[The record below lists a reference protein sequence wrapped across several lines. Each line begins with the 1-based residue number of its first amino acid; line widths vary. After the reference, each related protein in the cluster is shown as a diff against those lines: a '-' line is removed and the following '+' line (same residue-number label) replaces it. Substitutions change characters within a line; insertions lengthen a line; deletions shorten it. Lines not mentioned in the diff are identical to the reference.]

1 MTNNASIGPTISIE
15 LDLLSDTTPQLG
27 GNLDVNSNSIVS
39 TSNGNITL
47 APNGSGN
54 VLMQGNA
61 TVNGILNLHGN
72 ELLLDADGDT
82 SITADTDD
90 EIQIKLA
97 GSDKI
102 QITELAFMPQN
113 NGSYM
118 LGNSARRWH
127 TIFGADINI
136 TGDITVTGNVDGR
149 DVSADGT
156 KLDGIEASA
165 DVTDTTNVVAAL
177 TAGTNVTIAG
187 DGTISASGGGG
198 GISTGKAIAMSMV
211 FG

>member
-1 MTNNASIGPTISIE
+1 MANNASLGPTVTIG
-15 LDLLSDTTPQLG
+15 LDLLTDTTPQLG

-54 VLMQGNA
+54 VLI
-61 TVNGILNLHGN
+61 NGILNLHGN

-102 QITELAFMPQN
+102 QITELAFMPQS

-165 DVTDTTNVVAAL
+165 DVTDTTNVVASL

-187 DGTISASGGGG
+187 DGTISASGGS

>member
-1 MTNNASIGPTISIE
+1 MANNAPLGPTVSIG
-15 LDLLSDTTPQLG
+15 LDLLTDTTPQLG

-47 APNGSGN
+47 APNGSGT
-54 VLMQGNA
+54 VLI
-61 TVNGILNLHGN
+61 NGILDINGN

-102 QITELAFMPQN
+102 QITELAFMPQS

>member
-1 MTNNASIGPTISIE
+1 MANNASLGPTVTIG
-15 LDLLSDTTPQLG
+15 LDLLTDTTPQLG

-54 VLMQGNA
+54 VLI
-61 TVNGILNLHGN
+61 NGILNLHGN

-102 QITELAFMPQN
+102 QITELAFMPQS

>member
-1 MTNNASIGPTISIE
+1 MANNASIGPTISIE

-39 TSNGNITL
+39 TSNGNIVL

-54 VLMQGNA
+54 VLI
-61 TVNGILNLHGN
+61 NGILNLHGN

-113 NGSYM
+113 NGTYM

-187 DGTISASGGGG
+187 DGTISASGGS

>member
-1 MTNNASIGPTISIE
+1 MANNASLGPTVSIG
-15 LDLLSDTTPQLG
+15 LDLLTDTSPQLG
-27 GNLDVNSNSIVS
+27 ANLDVNGNSIVS

-47 APNGSGN
+47 APNGSGT
-54 VLMQGNA
+54 VLI
-61 TVNGILNLHGN
+61 NGILDINGN

-90 EIQIKLA
+90 EKQIKLA

-102 QITELAFMPQN
+102 QITELAFMPQS

-165 DVTDTTNVVAAL
+165 DVTDTTNVVASL

-187 DGTISASGGGG
+187 DGTISASGGS

>member
-1 MTNNASIGPTISIE
+1 MANNASLGPTVSIG
-15 LDLLSDTTPQLG
+15 LDLLTDTTPQLG

-47 APNGSGN
+47 APNGSGT
-54 VLMQGNA
+54 VLI
-61 TVNGILNLHGN
+61 NGILDINGN

-102 QITELAFMPQN
+102 QITELAFMPQS

>member
-1 MTNNASIGPTISIE
+1 
-15 LDLLSDTTPQLG
+15 
-27 GNLDVNSNSIVS
+27 
-39 TSNGNITL
+39 
-47 APNGSGN
+47 
-54 VLMQGNA
+54 
-61 TVNGILNLHGN
+61 
-72 ELLLDADGDT
+72 
-82 SITADTDD
+82 
-90 EIQIKLA
+90 
-97 GSDKI
+97 
-102 QITELAFMPQN
+102 
-113 NGSYM
+113 M

-165 DVTDTTNVVAAL
+165 DVTDTTNVVASL

-187 DGTISASGGGG
+187 DGTISASGGS

>member
-1 MTNNASIGPTISIE
+1 MANNASLGPTVSIG
-15 LDLLSDTTPQLG
+15 LDLLTDTTPQLG

-47 APNGSGN
+47 APNGSGT
-54 VLMQGNA
+54 VLI
-61 TVNGILNLHGN
+61 NGILDINGN

-102 QITELAFMPQN
+102 QITELAFMPQS

-165 DVTDTTNVVAAL
+165 DVTDTTNVVASL

-187 DGTISASGGGG
+187 DGTISASGGS

>member
-1 MTNNASIGPTISIE
+1 MANNASLGPTVTIG
-15 LDLLSDTTPQLG
+15 LDLLTDTTPQLG

-54 VLMQGNA
+54 VLI
-61 TVNGILNLHGN
+61 NGILNLHGN

-82 SITADTDD
+82 SITADTDE

-102 QITELAFMPQN
+102 QITELAFMPQS

-187 DGTISASGGGG
+187 DGTISASGGS

>member
-1 MTNNASIGPTISIE
+1 MANNASLGPTVSIG
-15 LDLLSDTTPQLG
+15 LDLLTDTTPQLG

-47 APNGSGN
+47 APNGSGT
-54 VLMQGNA
+54 VLI
-61 TVNGILNLHGN
+61 NGILDINGN

-102 QITELAFMPQN
+102 QITELAFMPQS

-165 DVTDTTNVVAAL
+165 DVTDTTNVVASL

-187 DGTISASGGGG
+187 DGTISASGGS

-211 FG
+211 IG

>member
-1 MTNNASIGPTISIE
+1 MANNASLGPTVTIG
-15 LDLLSDTTPQLG
+15 LDLLTDTTPQLG

-54 VLMQGNA
+54 VLI
-61 TVNGILNLHGN
+61 NGILNLHGN

-102 QITELAFMPQN
+102 QITELAFMPQS

-187 DGTISASGGGG
+187 DGTISASGGS

>member
-1 MTNNASIGPTISIE
+1 MANNASLGPTVTIG
-15 LDLLSDTTPQLG
+15 LDLLTDTPPQLG

-54 VLMQGNA
+54 VLI
-61 TVNGILNLHGN
+61 NGILNLHGN

-102 QITELAFMPQN
+102 QITELAFMPQS

>member
-1 MTNNASIGPTISIE
+1 MANNASLGPTVTIG
-15 LDLLSDTTPQLG
+15 LDLLTDTTPQLG

-47 APNGSGN
+47 APNGSGT
-54 VLMQGNA
+54 VLI
-61 TVNGILNLHGN
+61 NGILDINGN

-102 QITELAFMPQN
+102 QITELAFMPQS

-165 DVTDTTNVVAAL
+165 DVTDTTNVVASL

-187 DGTISASGGGG
+187 DGTISASGGS

>member
-1 MTNNASIGPTISIE
+1 MANNASLGPTVSIG
-15 LDLLSDTTPQLG
+15 LDLLTDTTPQLG

-54 VLMQGNA
+54 VLI
-61 TVNGILNLHGN
+61 NGILNLHGN

-102 QITELAFMPQN
+102 QITELAFMPQS

>member
-1 MTNNASIGPTISIE
+1 MANNASLGPTVTIG
-15 LDLLSDTTPQLG
+15 LDLLTDTTPQLG

-54 VLMQGNA
+54 VLI
-61 TVNGILNLHGN
+61 NGILNLHGN

-102 QITELAFMPQN
+102 QITELAFMPQS

-198 GISTGKAIAMSMV
+198 GISTGTAIAMSMV

>member
-1 MTNNASIGPTISIE
+1 MANNASLGPTVTIG
-15 LDLLSDTTPQLG
+15 LDLLTDTTPQLG

-54 VLMQGNA
+54 VLI
-61 TVNGILNLHGN
+61 NGILNLHGN

-102 QITELAFMPQN
+102 QITELAFMPQS

-187 DGTISASGGGG
+187 DGTISASGGDG

>member
-1 MTNNASIGPTISIE
+1 MANNASLGPTVTIG
-15 LDLLSDTTPQLG
+15 LDLLTDTTPQLG
-27 GNLDVNSNSIVS
+27 GDLDVNSNSIVS

-54 VLMQGNA
+54 VLI
-61 TVNGILNLHGN
+61 NGILNLHGN

-102 QITELAFMPQN
+102 QITELAFMPQS